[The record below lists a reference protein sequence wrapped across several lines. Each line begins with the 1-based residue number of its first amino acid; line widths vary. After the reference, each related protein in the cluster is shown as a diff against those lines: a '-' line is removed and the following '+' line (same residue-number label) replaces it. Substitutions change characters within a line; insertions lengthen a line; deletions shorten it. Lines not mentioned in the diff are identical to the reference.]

1 MEEGGP
7 HAKLKQHLLKHISA
21 PDVIA
26 AKYKKHPEKQ
36 VDFVDDLDHALEV
49 FLRVLGHDRRLQ
61 AVGVRTIQFAVLSLA
76 QLAGRDQA
84 FADAIADYVEKRFAL
99 GPRRDQMLPAKEV
112 ENSLK
117 AFRRDHPRR
126 QKTAFIIMRFG
137 SSRSHSKVLS
147 AIRRTLKTHG
157 IVGLRADDKQ
167 YHDDLLYNIL
177 TYVFG
182 CSFSIA
188 IFERIETEQFNP
200 NVSFE
205 VGYAMAIDKPVCL
218 LKDRTLKTLQ
228 TDLMGK
234 LYREFDPHDPRKT
247 IQEHLGKWIL
257 EMIR

>member
-1 MEEGGP
+1 
-7 HAKLKQHLLKHISA
+7 
-21 PDVIA
+21 
-26 AKYKKHPEKQ
+26 
-36 VDFVDDLDHALEV
+36 
-49 FLRVLGHDRRLQ
+49 
-61 AVGVRTIQFAVLSLA
+61 
-76 QLAGRDQA
+76 
-84 FADAIADYVEKRFAL
+84 
-99 GPRRDQMLPAKEV
+99 MLPPKEV

-126 QKTAFIIMRFG
+126 QQTAFIIMRFG
-137 SSRSHSKVLS
+137 SSRSHSKVLT

-188 IFERIETEQFNP
+188 VFERIETEQFNP

-234 LYREFDPHDPRKT
+234 LYREFDPHDPGKT

-257 EMIR
+257 EVIR